1 MITNLSEP
9 MIQSDLT
16 VNETIHFMLKNSS
29 NWTDENLKFTT
40 LKSLL
45 VLAKDARDLASEV
58 HLDPARMRLLA
69 KQIIFLWKLN
79 EKVKLQV
86 RYFSA
91 HLLQIKHKCI
101 F

>member
-1 MITNLSEP
+1 MPVITNLSEP
-9 MIQSDLT
+9 IIQSDLT

-29 NWTDENLKFTT
+29 NWVDENLKFTT

-45 VLAKDARDLASEV
+45 VLTKEVKDLAPEV
-58 HLDPARMRLLA
+58 NLEPARMRLLA

-86 RYFSA
+86 RNF
-91 HLLQIKHKCI
+91 LV
-101 F
+101 